1 MKMKGYALGIISAV
15 SYGLIPIFILPIKQ
29 TNFSLDTTLFYR
41 FFISALLLLPVL
53 WYKKENL
60 KITPKELYVV
70 VLLGLSYALSSE
82 FLFMGYDLLSP
93 GIASTILF
101 IYPVFVAL
109 IMFLVFKEKLNRLTV
124 LSLILA
130 FSGVLTLSMKNNSF
144 EINFPGLIVVL
155 LSAFFY
161 ALYILIVNQTKIK
174 LSGFKLT
181 FFSFLFTSLY
191 FLVKAKF
198 LGDSLLLPN
207 VNMLINFVVFAFVTT
222 LISSLA
228 LVFAIKYIGST
239 PTAILGALE
248 PVVAVAVSVL
258 MFNEVLTINLIIGI
272 TLIIIAVIVN
282 IISDSRKAKVA
293 SDI

>member
-1 MKMKGYALGIISAV
+1 MKGYALGIISAV

>member
-93 GIASTILF
+93 GITSTILF

-130 FSGVLTLSMKNNSF
+130 FSGVLTLSLKNNSF

>member
-1 MKMKGYALGIISAV
+1 MKGYALGIISAV

-130 FSGVLTLSMKNNSF
+130 FSGVLTLSLKNNSF

-258 MFNEVLTINLIIGI
+258 MFNEVLTINLILGI

>member
-1 MKMKGYALGIISAV
+1 MKGYALGIISAV

-124 LSLILA
+124 FIIDFSL
-130 FSGVLTLSMKNNSF
+130 FWRV
-144 EINFPGLIVVL
+144 
-155 LSAFFY
+155 
-161 ALYILIVNQTKIK
+161 
-174 LSGFKLT
+174 
-181 FFSFLFTSLY
+181 
-191 FLVKAKF
+191 
-198 LGDSLLLPN
+198 DS
-207 VNMLINFVVFAFVTT
+207 
-222 LISSLA
+222 
-228 LVFAIKYIGST
+228 KY
-239 PTAILGALE
+239 E
-248 PVVAVAVSVL
+248 
-258 MFNEVLTINLIIGI
+258 
-272 TLIIIAVIVN
+272 
-282 IISDSRKAKVA
+282 KQ
-293 SDI
+293 

>member
-93 GIASTILF
+93 GITSTILF

-130 FSGVLTLSMKNNSF
+130 FSGVLTLSLKNNSF

-258 MFNEVLTINLIIGI
+258 MFNEVLTINLILGI

>member
-1 MKMKGYALGIISAV
+1 MKGYALGIISAV

-130 FSGVLTLSMKNNSF
+130 FSGVLTLSLKNNSF

-222 LISSLA
+222 LISILA

-258 MFNEVLTINLIIGI
+258 MFNEVLTINLILGI

>member
-1 MKMKGYALGIISAV
+1 MKGYALGIISAV

-93 GIASTILF
+93 GITSTILF

-130 FSGVLTLSMKNNSF
+130 FSGVLTLSLKNNSF

>member
-1 MKMKGYALGIISAV
+1 MKGYALGIISAV

-258 MFNEVLTINLIIGI
+258 MFNEVLSINLIIGI

>member
-1 MKMKGYALGIISAV
+1 MKGYALGIISAV

-29 TNFSLDTTLFYR
+29 MNFSLDTTLFYR
-41 FFISALLLLPVL
+41 FFISALLLLPIL

-60 KITPKELYVV
+60 KITRKELYVV
-70 VLLGLSYALSSE
+70 MFLGLSYALSSE

-109 IMFLVFKEKLNRLTV
+109 IMFLVFKEKLNQFTI

-130 FSGVLTLSMKNNSF
+130 FCGVMILSMKNNSF

-155 LSAFFY
+155 LSALFY
-161 ALYILIVNQTKIK
+161 ALYTLIVNQTKIK

-181 FFSFLFTSLY
+181 FFSFLFTSLF

-198 LGDSLLLPN
+198 SGDSLLLPN
-207 VNMLINFVVFAFVTT
+207 VEMLINFVIFAFVTT

-258 MFNEVLTINLIIGI
+258 MFNEVMTINLMAGI
-272 TLIIIAVIVN
+272 TLILIAVIIN
-282 IISDSRKAKVA
+282 IIADSRKSKIT
-293 SDI
+293 SPK

>member
-1 MKMKGYALGIISAV
+1 MKGYALGIISAV

-29 TNFSLDTTLFYR
+29 MNFSLDTTLFYR
-41 FFISALLLLPVL
+41 FFISALLLLPIL

-60 KITPKELYVV
+60 KITRKELYVV
-70 VLLGLSYALSSE
+70 MFLGLSYALSSE

-109 IMFLVFKEKLNRLTV
+109 IMFLVFKEKLNQFTI

-130 FSGVLTLSMKNNSF
+130 FCGVMILSMKNNSF

-155 LSAFFY
+155 LSALFY

-181 FFSFLFTSLY
+181 FFSFLFTSLF

-198 LGDSLLLPN
+198 SGDSLLLPN
-207 VNMLINFVVFAFVTT
+207 VEMLINFVIFAFVTT

-258 MFNEVLTINLIIGI
+258 MFNEVMTINLMAGI
-272 TLIIIAVIVN
+272 TLILIAVIIN
-282 IISDSRKAKVA
+282 IIADSRKSKIT
-293 SDI
+293 SPK

>member
-1 MKMKGYALGIISAV
+1 MKGYALGIISAV

-29 TNFSLDTTLFYR
+29 LNFSLDTTLFYR
-41 FFISALLLLPVL
+41 FFISALLLLPIL

-60 KITPKELYVV
+60 KITRKELYVV
-70 VLLGLSYALSSE
+70 MFLGLSYALSSE

-109 IMFLVFKEKLNRLTV
+109 IMFLVFKEKLNQFTI

-130 FSGVLTLSMKNNSF
+130 FCGVMILSMKNNSF

-155 LSAFFY
+155 LSALFY

-181 FFSFLFTSLY
+181 FFSFLFTSLF
-191 FLVKAKF
+191 FLVKAQF
-198 LGDSLLLPN
+198 SGDSLLLPN
-207 VNMLINFVVFAFVTT
+207 VEMLINFVIFAFVTT

-258 MFNEVLTINLIIGI
+258 MFNEVMTINLMAGI
-272 TLIIIAVIVN
+272 TLILIAVIIN
-282 IISDSRKAKVA
+282 IIADSRKSKIT
-293 SDI
+293 SPK

>member
-258 MFNEVLTINLIIGI
+258 MFNEVLSINLIIGI

>member
-258 MFNEVLTINLIIGI
+258 MFNEVLTINLILGI

-282 IISDSRKAKVA
+282 IISDSRKAKVP

>member
-1 MKMKGYALGIISAV
+1 MKMKGYALGIVSAV

-53 WYKKENL
+53 WYTKRKPENYTKRIVCCSFVGVELRLIVRVSFYGVRFAFTRDCIYNSLYLPCFCSTYNVFSVKK
-60 KITPKELYVV
+60 
-70 VLLGLSYALSSE
+70 
-82 FLFMGYDLLSP
+82 
-93 GIASTILF
+93 
-101 IYPVFVAL
+101 
-109 IMFLVFKEKLNRLTV
+109 KLNRLTV

-130 FSGVLTLSMKNNSF
+130 FSGVLTLSLKNNSF

>member
-29 TNFSLDTTLFYR
+29 LNFSLDTTLFYR
-41 FFISALLLLPVL
+41 FFISALLLLPIL

-60 KITPKELYVV
+60 KITRKELYVV
-70 VLLGLSYALSSE
+70 MFLGLSYALSSE

-109 IMFLVFKEKLNRLTV
+109 IMFLVFKEKLNQLTI

-130 FSGVLTLSMKNNSF
+130 FCGVMILSMKNNSF

-155 LSAFFY
+155 LSALFY

-181 FFSFLFTSLY
+181 FFSFLFTSLF
-191 FLVKAKF
+191 FLVKAQF
-198 LGDSLLLPN
+198 SGDSLLLPN
-207 VNMLINFVVFAFVTT
+207 VEMLINFVIFAFVTT

-258 MFNEVLTINLIIGI
+258 MFNEVMTINLMAGI
-272 TLIIIAVIVN
+272 TLILIAVIIN
-282 IISDSRKAKVA
+282 IIADSRKSKIT
-293 SDI
+293 SSK